1 MQIDYEKELNK
12 EQYRCVIAGDGPI
25 YVLAGAG
32 SGKTRVLT
40 YRTAWLIDN
49 GIQPNRIMLL
59 TFTNR
64 AAREMLTRVETL
76 TGLNLKNLWGG
87 TFHHIGNLVLRRM
100 GKSIG
105 LSPDYMIMDES
116 DANSLLDECKTACR
130 IPQER
135 KFPKAKVLKEV
146 ISSSINSLQDIP
158 TTLSARF
165 PYLLEFTPD
174 IERIEKEY
182 KKRKSKQN
190 LMDFDDLLYYWQQVL
205 CNGSTEPSS
214 RAFRPEAQYRGAQ
227 AEGFTE
233 VGNPIYN
240 FNHILIDEYQDTNL
254 LQAEITDRI
263 AEQVRNIMVVGDD
276 AQSIYSFRGA
286 DYKNIRDFPL
296 RYPDT
301 KIYKLETN
309 YRSTPQILHLANQII
324 ERSDARFKKRL
335 IPVRSNGDTPTVVA
349 VRDPYEQARFVVYK
363 IQELAGQ
370 GVPYRDIGILY
381 RAHYQSAELEIQLY
395 KSNIPYIIR
404 SGARFFERAHIK
416 DILSYLR
423 VIVNPR
429 DSVSFKRLLKLEEGI
444 GDITAQKIYDRT
456 SSARSPVHK
465 FLSIEPEVAEKAVP
479 GVKNA
484 QKILSSI
491 IKLSPSEAIK
501 FIIKSGYKEYLKLTY
516 PDADERK
523 EDISVLIEIA
533 REYRSLTRFLSEITL
548 SEPATGEDTY
558 IIQRG
563 NDSVVLSTI
572 HRAKGIEWD
581 TVFLIYACDG
591 GLPISRSY
599 ESIEQY
605 EEERRLFYVAVTR
618 AKRELY
624 ITYPMRSSRAK
635 AYLSASPF
643 LKELDEDAYKM
654 MWL

>member
-40 YRTAWLIDN
+40 YRTAWLIEN
-49 GIQPNRIMLL
+49 GILPNRIMLL

-105 LSPDYMIMDES
+105 LSPDYMIIDES

-214 RAFRPEAQYRGAQ
+214 RAQ